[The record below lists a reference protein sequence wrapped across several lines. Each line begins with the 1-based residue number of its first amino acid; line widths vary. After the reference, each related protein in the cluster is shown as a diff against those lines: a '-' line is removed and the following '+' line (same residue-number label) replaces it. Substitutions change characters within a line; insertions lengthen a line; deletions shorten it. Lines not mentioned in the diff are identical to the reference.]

1 MNRTMTNFNTCD
13 FKSTND
19 SMVGAYV
26 LISSEIGYENIIIDV
41 LMAIPQDMVNVSNLS
56 QQFEKGKL

>member
-1 MNRTMTNFNTCD
+1 
-13 FKSTND
+13 
-19 SMVGAYV
+19 MVGPYV
-26 LISSEIGYENIIIDV
+26 LISSEIGYENIIIDE